1 MEPVH
6 RTLCALGGGQHAVVS
21 CQYLEVTVTVLHS
34 VTLTSLHATAQVQMF
49 LTDHTAALHRSGTGA
64 QKIWC
69 AVVLI

>member
-49 LTDHTAALHRSGTGA
+49 LTDHTAALHHRADTTLN
-64 QKIWC
+64 IFYT
-69 AVVLI
+69 VMLI